1 MKKNKVKKAEIL
13 NNDVEILN
21 DVAVVEMDPLYE
33 EYLEGEQNRYRN
45 NDDTSFEKWKQQR
58 EEMRQEE
65 DLGETIEEWIE
76 ESKLSPNEA
85 RHLKKYGETTTYAEL
100 SKRTARKVTINRMDT
115 EICSK
120 IGVYCVAHLVHLP
133 VIQVETES
141 LEEYENEVI
150 QTSKNPYEL
159 AKLWLKY
166 LPEAGGIMGVDDVI
180 AEFVAGVRKQ
190 DFERWGDPNNSASV
204 KAWFNQNV
212 LPLDVMVEAING
224 MERGPEITIENVID
238 FMMAHKPGKYL
249 NYFDAKIKA
258 IEDAFKSLCGF
269 GIKEYYAKHLV
280 KCCEPMAYTIEEI
293 EVPF

>member
-21 DVAVVEMDPLYE
+21 DVAVVEMDPLYD

-58 EEMRQEE
+58 EEMRQED
-65 DLGETIEEWIE
+65 DLGETIE

-133 VIQVETES
+133 VIQAETER

-180 AEFVAGVRKQ
+180 AEFVAGIRKQ

-258 IEDAFKSLCGF
+258 IEDAFKSISGF